1 MPSSKIIRLR
11 AVVSGRVQG
20 VGFRFF
26 VIDAARSLN
35 IRGWVRNLHTGEVEA
50 MLEGEERDVQQMI
63 QQLKTG
69 PRLSRVKDVDVFE
82 EATVPGEFS
91 GFDVRY

>member
-1 MPSSKIIRLR
+1 MSSFKIIRVR

-35 IRGWVRNLHTGEVEA
+35 IKGWVRNLHTGEVEA
-50 MLEGEERDVQQMI
+50 VLEGEERAVHLMI

-69 PRLSRVKDVDVFE
+69 PRLSRVQDVGVFE
-82 EATVPGEFS
+82 EVTVPGEFA